1 MDPKRHPNPS
11 VFDPE
16 RYIDDKTT
24 SQESSQL
31 RDVSKRDNFLFGAGR
46 RICQGMHI
54 ADRSMFLAISR
65 LLWAFRME
73 APLDQ
78 GGKPTSPDPPRLIPG
93 MLVQPEPFEAAIQ
106 PRTQKHA
113 ETIRSE
119 WADAFK
125 LLDAEEQWKE
135 IPKGMSL
142 STYEPVTAADLEKPQ
157 LN

>member
-1 MDPKRHPNPS
+1 MDPKRHANPF

-16 RYIDDKTT
+16 RFIDDNTT
-24 SQESSQL
+24 SQESSQQ
-31 RDVSKRDNFLFGAGR
+31 RDVSKRDNFLFGVGR

-65 LLWAFRME
+65 LLWGFRME
-73 APLDQ
+73 APVDNN
-78 GGKPTSPDPPRLIPG
+78 GKPIVPDPTKLIPG
-93 MLVQPEPFEAAIQ
+93 MLVQPEPFPAAIR

-125 LLDAEEQWKE
+125 LLDADEQWKE
-135 IPKGMSL
+135 IPKGMPL
-142 STYEPVTAADLEKPQ
+142 STYEPMSAAELEKV
-157 LN
+157 